1 MGFPAMMKAARYEDR
16 EFAEGR
22 GPDPLTKD
30 NASGGA
36 AFDPMQE

>member
-1 MGFPAMMKAARYEDR
+1 MMHAARLEDR

-30 NASGGA
+30 NASGGGDV
-36 AFDPMQE
+36 DPLLQ

>member
-1 MGFPAMMKAARYEDR
+1 MMKAARQEDR
-16 EFAEGR
+16 EFAAGR

-36 AFDPMQE
+36 DSDPLQQ

>member
-1 MGFPAMMKAARYEDR
+1 MMKAARLEDR
-16 EFAEGR
+16 LFAEGR

-36 AFDPMQE
+36 DSDPLQQ

>member
-1 MGFPAMMKAARYEDR
+1 MKAARLQDR

-36 AFDPMQE
+36 DQDPLQQ

>member
-1 MGFPAMMKAARYEDR
+1 MMKAARQEDR
-16 EFAEGR
+16 EFAAGR

-36 AFDPMQE
+36 DLDPLQQ

>member
-1 MGFPAMMKAARYEDR
+1 MKAARLEDR

-30 NASGGA
+30 NASGA
-36 AFDPMQE
+36 APVDPLQE

>member
-1 MGFPAMMKAARYEDR
+1 MMKAARQEDR

-30 NASGGA
+30 NASGGGG
-36 AFDPMQE
+36 DPDPLQQ